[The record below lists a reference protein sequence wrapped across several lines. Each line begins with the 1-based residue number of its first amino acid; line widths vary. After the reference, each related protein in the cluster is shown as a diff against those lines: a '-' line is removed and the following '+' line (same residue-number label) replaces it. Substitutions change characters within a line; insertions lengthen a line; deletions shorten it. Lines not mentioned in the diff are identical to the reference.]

1 MVLVSPQTSC
11 ESEKQCIAVQPAGV
25 DIHLCTGPLRK
36 HPPRAET
43 SPAASGRASSHSN
56 LSPLLGTGHTQET
69 FTHLF
74 PSSQMSRDGHG
85 GDEGSNGE
93 HSGGLRLLYG

>member
-1 MVLVSPQTSC
+1 MNLRNSTLLS
-11 ESEKQCIAVQPAGV
+11 SLAGV

-36 HPPRAET
+36 HLPRAET

-69 FTHLF
+69 FIHLF
-74 PSSQMSRDGHG
+74 PSSQMSSEMDMGKCPSKC
-85 GDEGSNGE
+85 SNGE
-93 HSGGLRLLYG
+93 RFGGLRLLYG

>member
-1 MVLVSPQTSC
+1 MVLVSPQMSY

-36 HPPRAET
+36 HLPRAET
-43 SPAASGRASSHSN
+43 SPAASGRASSHST

-74 PSSQMSRDGHG
+74 PSSQMSSEMDMGETRVPMGNIL
-85 GDEGSNGE
+85 EG
-93 HSGGLRLLYG
+93 